1 MKKINWKVIAV
12 LTVLCILGGA
22 YTLAFADNSVDQKTT
37 LNGVVLADGL
47 AAVGMQVS
55 EGQVLVKVKTIA
67 GPAPAARAN
76 IAGKVTAVL
85 VKPGDNIS
93 NGQTVVRV
101 AAN

>member
-1 MKKINWKVIAV
+1 MKVRYW
-12 LTVLCILGGA
+12 L
-22 YTLAFADNSVDQKTT
+22 SQ
-37 LNGVVLADGL
+37 
-47 AAVGMQVS
+47 
-55 EGQVLVKVKTIA
+55 TIA

>member
-22 YTLAFADNSVDQKTT
+22 YTLAFADTSVDQKTT

-55 EGQVLVKVKTIA
+55 EGQVLVK
-67 GPAPAARAN
+67 
-76 IAGKVTAVL
+76 
-85 VKPGDNIS
+85 PGDNIS
-93 NGQTVVRV
+93 NGQTVVRI

>member
-22 YTLAFADNSVDQKTT
+22 ST

-93 NGQTVVRV
+93 NGQTVVRI

>member
-22 YTLAFADNSVDQKTT
+22 YTLAFADTSVDQKTT
-37 LNGVVLADGL
+37 LNGVVLEDGL

-55 EGQVLVKVKTIA
+55 EGQVLVKLKTIA
-67 GPAPAARAN
+67 GPAPAARVN

-93 NGQTVVRV
+93 NGQTVVRI

>member
-22 YTLAFADNSVDQKTT
+22 YTLAFADTSVDQKTT

-55 EGQVLVKVKTIA
+55 EGRYWLKSKLLPVLRLQPELILPEK
-67 GPAPAARAN
+67 
-76 IAGKVTAVL
+76 
-85 VKPGDNIS
+85 
-93 NGQTVVRV
+93 
-101 AAN
+101 

>member
-1 MKKINWKVIAV
+1 MHFRRSLYFGIRRYFCRSENYFEWR
-12 LTVLCILGGA
+12 C
-22 YTLAFADNSVDQKTT
+22 
-37 LNGVVLADGL
+37 LADGL
-47 AAVGMQVS
+47 TAVGMQVS

-93 NGQTVVRV
+93 NGQTVVRI